1 LLNQRKKNKMEL
13 KELQELMTL
22 KVEEQTNIP
31 KLEAISEFYQE
42 LRNFV
47 YNLNIYKVEFI
58 ENHIDAHLNKWYK
71 LEQMPW
77 LKDKCVVGVMGRY
90 STGKTTLLNSLLKLR
105 LPTDSEA
112 NTALPTY
119 ITNGL
124 QTEYRILDI
133 NGNIKKIPES
143 FVKLFDH
150 EYSGNFPF
158 SKIIEYMVLYQN
170 AELLRTISFLDTPG
184 ISKDERDLNL
194 TASVTNQCDV
204 IFWLVSAMNGQ
215 LDAKVEIPFL
225 KKHISNGNLYI
236 ILTFTDQRPD
246 IEGVKNTIAK
256 TLQNEGIEYKGI
268 LEFTNRKSQVDDC
281 LEKINSTLQTEA
293 LQFEAF
299 QPIVILENVL
309 KGINEHISELLSET
323 TKNKNEIEKECA
335 NYLNKTKNILS
346 SFGNSLDSSTREIN
360 SLSSTVNNRCSSVLL
375 CSATYQQLQ
384 GNLST
389 LINRYNNM
397 IERYNEFDID
407 EIIKFGSLSVHLE
420 NHESQIES
428 LVESRNKC
436 IEFINRLK
444 KLFK

>member
-1 LLNQRKKNKMEL
+1 MELNDL
-13 KELQELMTL
+13 KELMAL
-22 KVEEQTNIP
+22 KSEEQTNIP
-31 KLEAISEFYQE
+31 KLESISEFYHE

-47 YNLNIYKVEFI
+47 DNLNIYKVEFI
-58 ENHIDAHLNKWYK
+58 ENYIDAPLNKWYK

-90 STGKTTLLNSLLKLR
+90 STGKTTLLNSLLQLS

-119 ITNGL
+119 IANGM
-124 QTEYRILDI
+124 QTEYRILDV

-184 ISKDERDLNL
+184 ISKDERDMSL
-194 TASVTNQCDV
+194 TASVTSQCDV

-225 KKHISNGNLYI
+225 KKHIANENLYI
-236 ILTFTDQRPD
+236 VLTFTDQRPD
-246 IEGVKNTIAK
+246 VEGIKNTIAK
-256 TLQNEGIEYKGI
+256 TLQKEGIAYKGI
-268 LEFTNRKSQVDDC
+268 LEFTNKKSQVENC
-281 LEKINSTLQTEA
+281 LQKINSTLQTEA
-293 LQFEAF
+293 LHFKTF
-299 QPIVILENVL
+299 QPIAFLENVL
-309 KGINEHISELLSET
+309 KEINEHISELLSET
-323 TKNKNEIEKECA
+323 TKNKNEIERECS
-335 NYLNKTKNILS
+335 NYLNRTKNILN

-360 SLSSTVNNRCSSVLL
+360 SLTSTVNNRCSSVLL

-389 LINRYNNM
+389 LINRYNSM
-397 IERYNEFDID
+397 IESYNELDVD
-407 EIIKFGSLSVHLE
+407 EIIKFGAMKVHFE
-420 NHESQIES
+420 NHESHIES
-428 LVESRNKC
+428 LTESRNKC
-436 IEFINRLK
+436 IELINKLK